1 MSESPTAS
9 PRVAIIGAGMSGIC
23 MGVTLLGAGIE
34 SFTIYEQAGEVGG
47 TWRDNTYPGLYCD
60 VPSRY
65 YSYSFQPN
73 AEWSR
78 LMPPGPEIQKYFRH
92 VAVERNVLPHI
103 RFHTDVIAARYDDGT
118 WWIATADGEEQFD
131 VLVLA
136 TGILRVPRYPDIPGK
151 DTFAGPAF
159 HSSRWD
165 HSVALGDKRIG
176 LIGTGSTGVQI
187 VSALGGNVR
196 QLTVFQRSAQ
206 WVLPWVNAHYGPWT
220 KAAIRRWPV
229 LGAAGYRFWGGFVR
243 KVIGPAPVRPGF
255 QRWLFA
261 NMARWNLRFAVR
273 DPQLRA
279 TLTPTD
285 QPLCRRGI
293 LGPRYYRAIQNS
305 GVDVV
310 TDAIDHIEPRGVVTA
325 DGMLHELDVLVYATG
340 FDARAYA
347 QPMTVLGESGRSLAG
362 EWATG
367 ARAYR
372 SVAVP
377 NFPNMFLMLGPHSPV
392 GNQSLVPIAEDQ
404 ARYALWWIQQIRDG
418 RIKAVAPTDI
428 ATDRYNDEIR
438 AAMPNT
444 TWVAGCNS
452 WYLGTD
458 GIPELFPWVPDR
470 HTELLREP
478 VVSDFDVRTV

>member
-1 MSESPTAS
+1 MAS

-23 MGVTLLGAGIE
+23 MGITLLDAGIDT
-34 SFTIYEQAGEVGG
+34 FTIYEQAAEVGG

-65 YSYSFQPN
+65 YSYSFRPN

-78 LMPPGPEIQKYFRH
+78 LMPPAAEIQSYFRA
-92 VAVERNVLPHI
+92 VATERGVRAHT
-103 RFHTDVIAARYDDGT
+103 RFNTEVSAARYTDGG
-118 WWIATADGEEQFD
+118 WCVSADGGEEHYD
-131 VLVLA
+131 VLILA
-136 TGILRVPRYPDIPGK
+136 TGILRVPRYPDIPGRE
-151 DTFAGPAF
+151 DFAGPAF

-165 HSVALGDKRIG
+165 HSIKLADKSIG

-206 WVLPWVNAHYGPWT
+206 WVLPWVNAYYGPWT
-220 KAAIRRWPV
+220 RAAIRRFPA
-229 LGAAGYRFWGGFVR
+229 LGKAGYWFWGFFVR
-243 KVIGPAPVRPGF
+243 NMIGPAPVRPGF
-255 QRWLFA
+255 QRWLFS
-261 NMARWNLRFAVR
+261 NLARRNLQLSVR
-273 DPQLRA
+273 DRQLRA
-279 TLTPTD
+279 ALTPTD

-293 LGPRYYRAIQNS
+293 LGPRYYRAIQKP
-305 GVDVV
+305 GVEVV
-310 TDAIDHIEPRGVVTA
+310 TGAVDHIEPRGVVTD
-325 DGMLHELDVLVYATG
+325 DGELHELDVLVYATG

-347 QPMTVLGESGRSLAG
+347 APMTVVGEDGRSLADA
-362 EWATG
+362 WSAG

-377 NFPNMFLMLGPHSPV
+377 GFPNMFLMLGPHSPV

-404 ARYALWWIQQIRDG
+404 ARYALWWISQIRD
-418 RIKAVAPTDI
+418 RRVKAAAPTEA
-428 ATDRYNDEIR
+428 ATDLYNDEIR

-452 WYLGTD
+452 WYLGED
-458 GIPELFPWVPDR
+458 GVPELFPWVPDR

-478 VVSDFDVRTV
+478 VTADFDIRMA